1 MNDRAYLLDTSAIFA
16 FTDNEEGA
24 DLVEDLLA
32 RAKKE
37 EISLHISKMTAME
50 IYYVSLQEG
59 DEKEARDRL
68 LLVRS
73 LPVVELPLDDDLVLP
88 AARFKGRW
96 KVSVAD
102 AWIAATAAV
111 RDLTLIHK
119 DPEFERLK
127 EGVALLA
134 LPYKPKKR
142 R

>member
-1 MNDRAYLLDTSAIFA
+1 LNDRAYLLDTSAIFA
-16 FTDNEEGA
+16 FTDDEGGA
-24 DLVEDLLA
+24 DFVENLLA
-32 RAKKE
+32 RAKKK

-59 DEKEARDRL
+59 DEREAHDRL

-73 LPVVELPLDDDLVLP
+73 LPLVELPLDEDLVLP

-96 KVSVAD
+96 KMSVAD
-102 AWIAATAAV
+102 AWIAATALV
-111 RDLTLIHK
+111 HNLTLVHK

-127 EGVALLA
+127 EGVSLLP
-134 LPYKPKKR
+134 LPYKSKKR

>member
-1 MNDRAYLLDTSAIFA
+1 MNPVPTPLRENYTLSIQPGWNGVNVLELPKGQRPKA
-16 FTDNEEGA
+16 TDVSPWYG
-24 DLVEDLLA
+24 
-32 RAKKE
+32 
-37 EISLHISKMTAME
+37 

-59 DEKEARDRL
+59 NEKEAHERL

>member
-24 DLVEDLLA
+24 DLVENLLA
-32 RAKKE
+32 RAKKRE
-37 EISLHISKMTAME
+37 ASLHMSKMTAME

-59 DEKEARDRL
+59 DEKEAHDRL

-73 LPVVELPLDDDLVLP
+73 LPVIELPLDDDLVLP

-96 KVSVAD
+96 KMSVAD
-102 AWIAATAAV
+102 AWIAATALV
-111 RDLTLIHK
+111 HNFTLVHK
-119 DPEFERLK
+119 DPEFDRLK
-127 EGVALLA
+127 EGVSLLS

-142 R
+142 